1 VSPIEPA
8 SPGGGTARQS
18 TFLCPPDSY
27 TLITDNLQ
35 AEFDTHFAITRATSP
50 QQRDEGFRM
59 RHGVYCE
66 ELRFEPIRP
75 DGREYDEYDDGAEH
89 LLIRS
94 VRTGTFVGCAR
105 VVMPHDLQHALP
117 VERSGAWKAARP
129 LRDPQ
134 GRAVVAELSR
144 LAVVHEFRRRKGEQ
158 DTPIN
163 LADEDFGTPAR
174 PRFPHIPVGLYLGAL
189 AIAQR
194 RIIATLVVLT
204 EERLARHFGRLG
216 VRLAQVGDTVE
227 FHRMRA
233 PYLMSVRETVD
244 MLPPVIRTLYDK
256 IYADIWSQSP

>member
-1 VSPIEPA
+1 
-8 SPGGGTARQS
+8 
-18 TFLCPPDSY
+18 
-27 TLITDNLQ
+27 
-35 AEFDTHFAITRATSP
+35 
-50 QQRDEGFRM
+50 M
-59 RHGVYCE
+59 
-66 ELRFEPIRP
+66 
-75 DGREYDEYDDGAEH
+75 
-89 LLIRS
+89 
-94 VRTGTFVGCAR
+94 
-105 VVMPHDLQHALP
+105 
-117 VERSGAWKAARP
+117 
-129 LRDPQ
+129 
-134 GRAVVAELSR
+134 AELSR

-216 VRLAQVGDTVE
+216 VRLAQVGDAVE

-244 MLPPVIRTLYDK
+244 MLPPVIRALYDK